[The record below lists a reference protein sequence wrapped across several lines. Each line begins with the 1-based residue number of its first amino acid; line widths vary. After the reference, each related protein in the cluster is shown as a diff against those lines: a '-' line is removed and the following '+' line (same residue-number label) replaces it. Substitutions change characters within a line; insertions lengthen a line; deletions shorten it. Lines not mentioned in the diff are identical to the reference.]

1 LLVSVRVRPLRCFH
15 KPVIKCPGRSIYLP
29 LSHTRPWLDCWSS
42 TQCSSMPSA
51 SGINADVIIRASLSW
66 LRLPLA
72 SAELLRFLAKDDARY
87 LNNTA
92 LTRDRAPRSCLPVT
106 QRTPTQIISPGPWIN
121 PQL

>member
-1 LLVSVRVRPLRCFH
+1 
-15 KPVIKCPGRSIYLP
+15 
-29 LSHTRPWLDCWSS
+29 
-42 TQCSSMPSA
+42 MPSA

-92 LTRDRAPRSCLPVT
+92 LTRDRAPRSYLPVT

-121 PQL
+121 PQLWFAVMLSPALPGIIAQRPGRPMEL